1 MSPYLSHTYTLAC
14 WKPLM
19 GRETGLPSTGRKRM
33 EEEGTERK
41 GKKKEKPGVILASK
55 KKKVTESEE

>member
-19 GRETGLPSTGRKRM
+19 GREIGLPSTGRKRM

-41 GKKKEKPGVILASK
+41 GGKKGKTRSYTSEQKEKSDRK
-55 KKKVTESEE
+55 

>member
-41 GKKKEKPGVILASK
+41 GKKGKTRSYTSEQKEKSDRK
-55 KKKVTESEE
+55 